1 MNKLSY
7 EELTKQNLAKY
18 NSTRQTLPG
27 WENKAA
33 YDLALQFALIEL
45 HRLACEHSRDDYYD
59 GIQLAIDI
67 VEDVYHGHRRE
78 A

>member
-7 EELTKQNLAKY
+7 EEETKQNLAKY
-18 NSTRQTLPG
+18 NSIFQTLPG

-45 HRLACEHSRDDYYD
+45 HRLASEHTMDYYYD
-59 GIQLAIDI
+59 GIALAIDI
-67 VEDVYHGHRRE
+67 VEDVYNGHRRE
-78 A
+78 S